1 MKIKAILM
9 ITVIL
14 MLTLGSLYAAEQT
27 LPNCDLGA
35 EMINFEIVKQIDAK
49 TVHVKITGKV
59 KNLGSKDFQCS
70 KGQTVALL
78 SEGSR
83 TPENTFT
90 VVVEKEIQTIPVGEF
105 FDLVYERDWEIAD
118 LDKFDGQPNYRL
130 EVKYSP
136 AILQDGNPDND
147 DSVAK
152 NSVRTR
158 TSKQLR
164 RIWAAYPRTGAK
176 SGQ

>member
-1 MKIKAILM
+1 MRIKSIL
-9 ITVIL
+9 IVIVIL
-14 MLTLGSLYAAEQT
+14 VIAQWTLYTAEQN

-59 KNLGSKDFQCS
+59 KNLGVKDFQCG
-70 KGQTVALL
+70 KGQTIAQL

-90 VVVEKEIQTIPVGEF
+90 VVVEKEIPNIPAGEF

-136 AILQDGNPDND
+136 AILQDNNPDND

-152 NSVRTR
+152 NNVRTR

-164 RIWAAYPRTGAK
+164 RIWEAYPK
-176 SGQ
+176 K

>member
-1 MKIKAILM
+1 M
-9 ITVIL
+9 VIL
-14 MLTLGSLYAAEQT
+14 VIAQWALYTAEQN

-59 KNLGSKDFQCS
+59 KNLGSKDFKCE
-70 KGQTVALL
+70 KNMVTALL

-83 TPENTFT
+83 TPENTFS
-90 VVVEKEIQTIPVGEF
+90 VVVEKEITAIPAGEF

-136 AILQDGNPDND
+136 AILQDNNPDND

-152 NSVRTR
+152 NNIRTR
-158 TSKQLR
+158 TTKQLR
-164 RIWAAYPRTGAK
+164 RIWEAYPK
-176 SGQ
+176 N

>member
-1 MKIKAILM
+1 MRCKTIL
-9 ITVIL
+9 ITAFIL
-14 MLTLGSLYAAEQT
+14 FIVQFAVYAEEQN

-49 TVHVKITGKV
+49 TVHVKITGKL
-59 KNLGSKDFQCS
+59 KNLGSKDFKCE
-70 KGQTVALL
+70 KGQVTALL

-90 VVVEKEIQTIPVGEF
+90 VVVEKEIMAIPVGEF

-130 EVKYSP
+130 ELKYSP
-136 AILQDGNPDND
+136 TILQDDNPDND

-152 NSVRTR
+152 NNVRTR
-158 TSKQLR
+158 TTKQLR
-164 RIWAAYPRTGAK
+164 RIWAAYPK
-176 SGQ
+176 N

>member
-1 MKIKAILM
+1 MKFKAIIM
-9 ITVIL
+9 VTVIL
-14 MLTLGSLYAAEQT
+14 MLALGTLYAA

-59 KNLGSKDFQCS
+59 KNLGAKDFQCA
-70 KGQTVALL
+70 KGQTVAQL

-83 TPENTFT
+83 TPENTFA
-90 VVVEKEIQTIPVGEF
+90 VVVEKEITAIPVGEF

-130 EVKYSP
+130 EIKYSP
-136 AILQDGNPDND
+136 AILQDNNPDND

-152 NSVRTR
+152 NSIRTR
-158 TSKQLR
+158 TTKQLR
-164 RIWAAYPRTGAK
+164 RIWEAYPK
-176 SGQ
+176 N